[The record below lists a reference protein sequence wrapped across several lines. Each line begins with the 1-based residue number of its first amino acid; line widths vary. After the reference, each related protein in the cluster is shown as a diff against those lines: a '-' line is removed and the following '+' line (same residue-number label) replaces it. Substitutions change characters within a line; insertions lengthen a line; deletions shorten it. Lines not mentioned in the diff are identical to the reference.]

1 MLETALSPD
10 STVLGFD
17 VGSRRIGVA
26 IGSAFSVGARAL
38 AMVDVRAD
46 GAHPIGAEGHVV
58 RGLVIGFKK
67 NSFAAHAF
75 PLFIQFC

>member
-1 MLETALSPD
+1 MIGHMNALVD
-10 STVLGFD
+10 GKA
-17 VGSRRIGVA
+17 GN
-26 IGSAFSVGARAL
+26 L
-38 AMVDVRAD
+38 AKLMVDVRAD
-46 GAHPIGAEGHVV
+46 GAHPIGAEDHVV